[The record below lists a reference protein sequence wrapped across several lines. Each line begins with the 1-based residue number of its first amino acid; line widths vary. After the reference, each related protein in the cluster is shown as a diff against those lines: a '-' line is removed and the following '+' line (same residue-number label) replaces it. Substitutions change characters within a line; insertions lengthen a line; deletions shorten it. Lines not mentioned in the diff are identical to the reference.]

1 MLKVG
6 LSCVSYVQ
14 VMRYFQSQATS
25 AQVFSAYRSIKYY
38 GFVLAFLVKL
48 KPNTD
53 QSVIASAHRSVVNAR
68 RIGYSYYLSLR
79 YNRESRGVRA
89 FMPSSECVHMY
100 TKGAACTL

>member
-1 MLKVG
+1 
-6 LSCVSYVQ
+6 
-14 VMRYFQSQATS
+14 MRYFRSQATS
-25 AQVFSAYRSIKYY
+25 AQEFSAYRSIKYY

-48 KPNTD
+48 KPNTN

-68 RIGYSYYLSLR
+68 SIGFRYYLR

-100 TKGAACTL
+100 TEGAACTL